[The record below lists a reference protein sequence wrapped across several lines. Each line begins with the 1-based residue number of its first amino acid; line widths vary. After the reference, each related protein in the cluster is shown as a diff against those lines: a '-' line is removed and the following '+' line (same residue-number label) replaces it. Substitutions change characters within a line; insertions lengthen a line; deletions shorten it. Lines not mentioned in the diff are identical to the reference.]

1 MSLLIF
7 TYPVKKFILT
17 ATEKEMK
24 VKIFDSTLRDGA
36 QGGGIAFTVEDK
48 IRIVKQL
55 DRFGI
60 DYAEA
65 GNPGSNR
72 KDIEFFRRVSGL
84 NLKHIR
90 LTAFGSTCKKGTSAA
105 DDPQLKALLE
115 AETPAVAVFGKAWN
129 LHVTKVLQTTLEENL
144 RMVTDTVAFLKAAGR
159 EVIFD
164 AEHFFDGY
172 KADAAYA
179 VKVCACAAAA
189 GADVVVLCDTNGGA
203 MPDEIAE
210 AVKAA
215 VGVAGSAEIGIH
227 AHNDGGLAV
236 ANSLTAVA
244 AGAVHVQGTFNG
256 FGERCGNANLSSIIP
271 NLQLKKGYECIPPE
285 NMVLLTETSRV
296 INEIANL
303 LPDSRAPFVGRSA
316 FAHKAGMHIDGVTKL
331 SGSFEHIDPAV
342 IGNTRRFLM
351 SDQAGRS
358 LLLTKLRKIDAGL
371 QKDSPV
377 VGEILE
383 RLKQA
388 EAEGYVYEDAE
399 ASFEILARKTMGLY
413 RPFFHLKHFK
423 VSIDEPRLE
432 GKYSAAAMVK
442 IEVDG
447 ADEIG
452 AAEGDGPVNAL
463 DKALRRVLTVFY
475 PEIRNIFLND
485 YKVRVIDD
493 REATAARV
501 RVLIRTSDGKHTWTT
516 VGVSQD
522 IIEASW
528 LALVDS
534 VEYKLLKEQLSHH

>member
-1 MSLLIF
+1 
-7 TYPVKKFILT
+7 
-17 ATEKEMK
+17 MK
-24 VKIFDSTLRDGA
+24 VTILDSTLRDGA

-48 IRIVKQL
+48 IRIVRQL
-55 DRFGI
+55 DRFGL

-65 GNPGSNR
+65 GNPGSNQ
-72 KDIEFFRRVSGL
+72 KDLEFFRRAAKL
-84 NLKHIR
+84 NPSRVK
-90 LTAFGSTCKKGTSAA
+90 LTAFGSTCKKETKAA
-105 DDPQLKALLE
+105 DDSRLRTLLN
-115 AETPAVAVFGKAWN
+115 AGTAAVCVFGKASA
-129 LHVTKVLQTTLEENL
+129 VQVAKVLQTTAEENL
-144 RMVTDTVAFLKAAGR
+144 RMVGETVAFLKAAGR

-179 VKVCACAAAA
+179 LKVCACAAAA
-189 GADVVVLCDTNGGA
+189 GADIVTLCDGRA
-203 MPDEIAE
+203 Q
-210 AVKAA
+210 
-215 VGVAGSAEIGIH
+215 IGIH

-236 ANSLTAVA
+236 ANSLAAVD
-244 AGAVHVQGTFNG
+244 AGASHIQGTFNG
-256 FGERCGNANLSSIIP
+256 FGERCGNADLVAVIA
-271 NLQLKKGYECIPPE
+271 NLQLKKGIMCVPSE
-285 NMVLLTETSRV
+285 NMALLTETSRAV
-296 INEIANL
+296 DEIANL
-303 LPDSRAPFVGRSA
+303 LPDANRPFVGKSA
-316 FAHKAGMHIDGVTKL
+316 FAHKAGMHIDGVTKF
-331 SGSFEHIDPAV
+331 SESFEHIDPAAV
-342 IGNTRRFLM
+342 GNVRRFLM

-358 LLLTKLRKIDAGL
+358 LLLTRLRKIDPSL
-371 QKDSPV
+371 QKESPV
-377 VGEILE
+377 VGEVLE
-383 RLKQA
+383 RLKRL
-388 EAEGYVYEDAE
+388 EADGYVFEDAE
-399 ASFEILARKTMGLY
+399 ASFEIMARKVMGLY

-432 GKYSAAAMVK
+432 EKFSAAAMVK

-475 PEIRNIFLND
+475 PEIRSIFLSD

-534 VEYKLLKEQLSHH
+534 VEYKLMKAQI

>member
-1 MSLLIF
+1 
-7 TYPVKKFILT
+7 
-17 ATEKEMK
+17 MK
-24 VKIFDSTLRDGA
+24 VRIFDSTLRDGA

-72 KDIEFFRRVSGL
+72 KDIEFFKRVSGL
-84 NLKHIR
+84 NLKHVR
-90 LTAFGSTCKKGTSAA
+90 LTAFGSTCKKGVPAA

-144 RMVTDTVAFLKAAGR
+144 RMVADTVAFLKAAGR

-172 KADAAYA
+172 KADASYA
-179 VKVCACAAAA
+179 LKVCACAAAA

-210 AVKAA
+210 AVQAA

-227 AHNDGGLAV
+227 THNDGGLAV
-236 ANSLTAVA
+236 ANSLTAVE

-256 FGERCGNANLSSIIP
+256 FGERCGNANLSTIIP

-303 LPDSRAPFVGRSA
+303 LPDFRAPFVGASA

-342 IGNTRRFLM
+342 IGNARRFLM

>member
-90 LTAFGSTCKKGTSAA
+90 LTAFGSTCKKGMSAA

-388 EAEGYVYEDAE
+388 EAEGYVYEDAD